1 MRSFRCHTPVQEAAV
16 MLHTLQYTRRQ
27 NAHFTETIFFFSE
40 EDPDKAALFLFSLK
54 KIKHSRKSENR
65 RCTLGQI
72 PAAHMETSKIETG

>member
-16 MLHTLQYTRRQ
+16 MLHALQYTRRQ

-54 KIKHSRKSENR
+54 KQNIVENLKTDDVR
-65 RCTLGQI
+65 SDKYQQHTWRL
-72 PAAHMETSKIETG
+72 PR

>member
-16 MLHTLQYTRRQ
+16 MLHTLRYTRRQ

-54 KIKHSRKSENR
+54 K
-65 RCTLGQI
+65 
-72 PAAHMETSKIETG
+72 